1 MSYYILP
8 KKHIKVEI
16 NPTLSKIPIE
26 LNPVISQSIISYLSE
41 IEISISNLSVI
52 EYSIDFIRKI
62 ANPYEFIFSK
72 VPGSKFSVSK
82 LKPYSNTFYILYELF
97 NTFILFETMMHKNI
111 TSIHYGPNSTASI
124 ECLSMLRE
132 DKEDT
137 NYAIPEIILHNTS
150 NNYVRNHDGINC
162 LNSSIDFF
170 YFEINS
176 NNSVNT
182 YIIDFIV
189 VLCNIL
195 SCQKAQGT
203 CIIKVNSIF
212 YKPILDILFIL
223 TGVYD
228 KIYITKPN
236 TSDISKNDRYIV
248 CKHFIHN
255 SSKIQEYNNYLVALT
270 NILHDNDN
278 DNDTDNDNKS
288 IYSLIKYELPYYFLN
303 KVEDSNIIIAHQ
315 QIEFMDQIICII
327 KHKNRIDK
335 LEALKKSNIQK
346 CIQWCEK
353 FKIPN
358 NKFVDKVN
366 IFLPIVIYDEQHLL
380 DEDAV
385 IKLDD
390 YYDNNDSKIQ
400 L

>member
-8 KKHIKVEI
+8 KKHIKIEI

-26 LNPVISQSIISYLSE
+26 LTPVISQSIISYLSE
-41 IEISISNLSVI
+41 IETCISNLSAI

-97 NTFILFETMMHKNI
+97 NTFNLFETMMHKNI
-111 TSIHYGPNSTASI
+111 TSIHYGPNSLASI

-137 NYAIPEIILHNTS
+137 NYALPEINLHNL
-150 NNYVRNHDGINC
+150 HNC

-176 NNSVNT
+176 VNSVNSNNCDNT

-203 CIIKVNSIF
+203 CIIKINSLW

-270 NILHDNDN
+270 NVLLDNNNDN
-278 DNDTDNDNKS
+278 NNNNNNKS
-288 IYSLIKYELPYYFLN
+288 IHSLIKSELPYYFLN

-390 YYDNNDSKIQ
+390 YTDDDNDESKIQ